1 MIPEDLQKELDKLM
15 QQQNS
20 RSIPEFEGYSPDE
33 MHELMYAP
41 FFMGTPIQLKKLPTE
56 DYQKVPIF
64 RLFKNLADIVSR
76 EKELKL
82 TTTGALPVKYVCEL
96 YQKSDIKDFWIESGL
111 KKLRLEGDCESVHL
125 TRILFSISGV
135 AKIRKNKLSLTKK
148 GEKILADDHL
158 TLQTIL
164 EIFGHKFNW
173 AYLDGFGDNMV
184 GQRAFAYSL
193 VLLSIYGSKSRPAE
207 FYANKYFRAF
217 PAMID
222 EMDDLYRTKEARAMS
237 CYISRTFSRFLDYL
251 GLIEP
256 SEKIKWNSSSDPQR
270 PIIRTDLFDKMLKC
284 QAPLKKKNY
293 H

>member
-1 MIPEDLQKELDKLM
+1 MDLDDLNKELRKFM
-15 QQQNS
+15 EEKNS
-20 RSIPEFEGYSPDE
+20 RGIAEFEGYSPNE
-33 MHELMYAP
+33 MQAMMYAP
-41 FFMGTPIQLKKLPTE
+41 FISGSPVQLKKLPPE
-56 DYQKVPIF
+56 EYQKVPIF
-64 RLFKNLADIVSR
+64 RLFKNLADIVSK

-82 TTTGALPVKYVCEL
+82 TTTGALPVKYVNEL
-96 YQKSDIKDFWIESGL
+96 YQKSDIKDFWIESGF

-135 AKIRKNKLSLTKK
+135 AKIRNNKLSLTKK

-164 EIFGHKFNW
+164 EIFGLKFNW
-173 AYLDGFGDNMV
+173 AYIDGYGDNMV
-184 GQRAFAYSL
+184 GQLAFAYSL
-193 VLLSIYGSKSRPAE
+193 VLLSIYGSKSRPAK

-217 PAMID
+217 PSMID
-222 EMDDLYRTKEARAMS
+222 EMDDSFRTKEANAIS
-237 CYISRTFSRFLDYL
+237 CYTSRTFSVFFDYL

-256 SEKIKWNSSSDPQR
+256 SEKLDWHSSFDPQR

-284 QAPLKKKNY
+284 QPPNNKKNY